1 MLILGRGGK
10 TEGTVVNVEG
20 IIGFGE
26 IFAFVDLM
34 VIPEGTLIILPS
46 GDTMVLTFEKT
57 KGGVGLLAT
66 GSGIIIADNLVCLG
80 NVNGSVS
87 VGIFTL
93 NGWSGADGIF
103 EVGTVEFTTNV
114 PLSTVGSG
122 TCGAKLIADV
132 ILGNGAGSTKVGGGG
147 GGGGVV
153 GGVEVVDSIIIV
165 ILSSGSCRL
174 STLLRFIFTDGS
186 VCFLRFVGI
195 C

>member
-46 GDTMVLTFEKT
+46 GDTMVLTLEKT
-57 KGGVGLLAT
+57 NGGVGLLAT

-80 NVNGSVS
+80 KVNGSVS

-103 EVGTVEFTTNV
+103 EVGTVGLMTNV

-165 ILSSGSCRL
+165 ILSSGSCRH

>member
-1 MLILGRGGK
+1 MLILGKGGK
-10 TEGTVVNVEG
+10 TEGTVVKGEG
-20 IIGFGE
+20 IVGFGE

-34 VIPEGTLIILPS
+34 VIPEGTLITLPS
-46 GDTMVLTFEKT
+46 GDTIVLTFEKT
-57 KGGVGLLAT
+57 NGGVGLLAT

-80 NVNGSVS
+80 KVNGSVS
-87 VGIFTL
+87 VWISTL
-93 NGWSGADGIF
+93 NGCSGADGIF
-103 EVGTVEFTTNV
+103 EVGTVGLMTNV
-114 PLSTVGSG
+114 PLLTVGSG

-132 ILGNGAGSTKVGGGG
+132 ILGNGGGSTKVAGV

-165 ILSSGSCRL
+165 ILSSGSCRH
-174 STLLRFIFTDGS
+174 STLLWFIFTEGS

>member
-66 GSGIIIADNLVCLG
+66 VSGIIIADNLVCLG
-80 NVNGSVS
+80 KVNGSVS
-87 VGIFTL
+87 VGILTL

-147 GGGGVV
+147 VV

-165 ILSSGSCRL
+165 ILSSGSCRH
-174 STLLRFIFTDGS
+174 STLLWFIFTDGS

>member
-1 MLILGRGGK
+1 MLILGKGGR

-26 IFAFVDLM
+26 IFAFVDLI

-46 GDTMVLTFEKT
+46 GDTMVLTLEKT
-57 KGGVGLLAT
+57 NGGVGLLAT

-87 VGIFTL
+87 VGILTL

-103 EVGTVEFTTNV
+103 EVGTVGLMTNV

-147 GGGGVV
+147 GGGVV

-165 ILSSGSCRL
+165 ILSSGSCRH
-174 STLLRFIFTDGS
+174 STLLRFIFTDDS